1 MRGRDTSNRTQRR
14 VMETRR
20 KLLRSALQLFTEK
33 GIDAT
38 TIAEITE
45 ESDLGKGTFYRHFT
59 TKTEV
64 VQALT
69 QAAVEGLVTQLR
81 QPAVKPTDLPGA
93 LAHLL
98 RCHSAFFKSRWKEF
112 MLLFQGQL
120 LVRLQRDESTA
131 AEVPYAEYLKELEA
145 QVAPF
150 VPGGVTGGRL
160 RKLAFALGAFVSGFL
175 SLSAVG
181 VPEAEMEAGLEPLRN
196 AFVTST
202 VRMLTEKP
210 AADKGPVEK
219 PAAPANSNKTAIQPE
234 QQQKGDA
241 GDAGT

>member
-1 MRGRDTSNRTQRR
+1 
-14 VMETRR
+14 METRR

-45 ESDLGKGTFYRHFT
+45 ESDLGKGTFYRHFE

-64 VQALT
+64 VQSLT
-69 QAAVEGLVTQLR
+69 QAAVDGLIAQIR
-81 QPAVKPTDLPGA
+81 QPAAKPADLSA
-93 LAHLL
+93 AVAHLL

-120 LVRLQRDESTA
+120 LVRLQRDEVTA
-131 AEVPYAEYLKELEA
+131 AEAPYAEYLKELEA
-145 QVAPF
+145 QVEPHM
-150 VPGGVTGGRL
+150 PGGVSAGRI
-160 RKLAFALGAFVSGFL
+160 RKLAFGLGAFVSGFL

-181 VPEAEMEAGLEPLRN
+181 IPDDEMESGLDPLRK
-196 AFVTST
+196 AFVASA
-202 VRMLTEKP
+202 VRLLTEKP
-210 AADKGPVEK
+210 SAEKAPAEK
-219 PAAPANSNKTAIQPE
+219 PVAPASSKTGVQAE

-241 GDAGT
+241 ADAGT